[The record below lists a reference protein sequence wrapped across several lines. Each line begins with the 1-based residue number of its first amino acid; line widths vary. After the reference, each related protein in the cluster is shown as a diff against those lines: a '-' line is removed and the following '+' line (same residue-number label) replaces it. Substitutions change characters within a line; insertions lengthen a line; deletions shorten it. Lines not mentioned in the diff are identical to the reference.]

1 MVGVDAPE
9 DWQGDLSVKYKLGP
23 GFANGEKVRMEVY
36 TENFMTTTYN
46 VIGIIRGSVEP
57 DRYVLLGN
65 HRDAWI
71 LGSVDP
77 SSGTAAM
84 MELARVFGKL
94 KAEEGWRPRRSIV
107 FCSWGAE
114 EYGLIG

>member
-1 MVGVDAPE
+1 MVGLDAPE
-9 DWQGDLSVKYKLGP
+9 DWQGGLSVKYKLGP

-36 TENFMTTTYN
+36 TENLMTTTYN

-94 KAEEGWRPRRSIV
+94 KVEEGWRPRRSIV